1 MLNKRNKFKKN
12 KKKKH
17 FYCKKFGCLKKKQ
30 YLCALFRPCAS
41 CVYLIICIYVY
52 VRNGK
57 SDKFNG
63 KIINKQTY
71 NEANLLFDGLHVLAA
86 DELAG
91 ADEGNGYG
99 L

>member
-1 MLNKRNKFKKN
+1 
-12 KKKKH
+12 
-17 FYCKKFGCLKKKQ
+17 
-30 YLCALFRPCAS
+30 
-41 CVYLIICIYVY
+41 

-71 NEANLLFDGLHVLAA
+71 NEANLLFDGLPVLAA
-86 DELAG
+86 NELAG

>member
-1 MLNKRNKFKKN
+1 
-12 KKKKH
+12 
-17 FYCKKFGCLKKKQ
+17 
-30 YLCALFRPCAS
+30 
-41 CVYLIICIYVY
+41 
-52 VRNGK
+52 VRRGK